1 MKDRSETLGA
11 ILVVD
16 DDANLAETLAEF
28 LRREGYD
35 VEVALSA
42 EEALR
47 AQERVPRLCLALLDL
62 VMPMCGGIEL
72 MESLHRRDP
81 DLPVII
87 LTGFATVETA
97 VEAIK
102 RGAEDYFTKPLD
114 REAVRN
120 KVDRLM
126 ELFEL
131 RQHVFRLETNLLASC
146 PHFESFVFASAA
158 MQKVLERAQAAAAS
172 DAAVL
177 IVGETGTGKEMLAR
191 AIHGASPRFRGTF
204 LPVNCG
210 ALPSALVESEL
221 FGSRKGAF
229 TGAYADTAG
238 LFAAAHQGT
247 IFLDEIG
254 EMPREVQVKLLR
266 VLQGGELRPVGSSN
280 PVHVDVRVVSAT
292 NRSLS
297 ALQSECLRE
306 DLYFRVAT
314 VVVEIPPLRA
324 RREDIIA
331 LAQHLTTRLA
341 RKHGRRISLQRAA
354 LDLLLKYSFPGNVRE
369 LQNILESAVALSRQ
383 DPFEIT
389 ESDLKPLFSRAAA
402 GSDVT
407 SSVAS
412 LEELEQMAIERALR
426 LCQGNR
432 TKAASMLG
440 ISRDTLHRKLRQY
453 KAAALAGQTA

>member
-1 MKDRSETLGA
+1 MKDRSETLGT

-62 VMPMCGGIEL
+62 VMPSCGGIEL

-131 RQHVFRLETNLLASC
+131 RQQVFRLETNLLASC

-254 EMPREVQVKLLR
+254 EMPKEVQVKLLR